1 MGRGCGQHEVV
12 GKVKN
17 LFYNSLLKDFYFR
30 HEPQTLPKK
39 KGRTKAERNEIKL

>member
-30 HEPQTLPKK
+30 NGPQTLPKK
-39 KGRTKAERNEIKL
+39 GRTKTERNEIKL